1 MTTRLQEVRP
11 DAGVTPR
18 RSPRRL
24 LVAGLLLLILL
35 CALLVASILIGSRPV
50 SPATLIALLG
60 GNADADVLILLR
72 DVRIPRT
79 FAAVLVGIA
88 LAWAGALMQGMTRN
102 PLADPG
108 LLGVSAGAAFA
119 VTIALSWLGVRSAMG
134 VATASVI
141 GAAIMTVLVLTL
153 GLRGSGNDSRLIL
166 AGVAFSMTVGGIQ
179 TSITLLNPR
188 ALDAM
193 RAWSAGSLATPDTDV
208 VSAVLPLIGVALVLA
223 LLLAR
228 PLNALALGDDAAR
241 GLGSHPLRTRAG
253 VAVAAAL
260 LVGAATAIAGP
271 IGFAGLMIP
280 HLVRPFTGPDTGRI
294 LLASAVAGPVLLLGA
309 DVIAR
314 VALWPGEIPV
324 GIVTAA
330 LGAPVLLLLIR
341 RGR

>member
-1 MTTRLQEVRP
+1 MTTSLREVRA
-11 DAGVTPR
+11 DADVTR
-18 RSPRRL
+18 LRGPRRL
-24 LVAGLLLLILL
+24 PVVGLVLLVLL

-50 SPATLIALLG
+50 SPTALLALLG
-60 GNADADVLILLR
+60 GEGDPDLLTLLR
-72 DVRIPRT
+72 DVRVPRT
-79 FAAVLVGIA
+79 FAAVLVGIT

-108 LLGVSAGAAFA
+108 LLGVSSGAAFA
-119 VTIALSWLGVRSAMG
+119 VTIALSWLGVRSALG

-141 GAAIMTVLVLTL
+141 GAAVMTVLVLTL

-166 AGVAFSMTVGGIQ
+166 AGVAFSMSVGGIQ

-193 RAWSAGSLATPDTDV
+193 RAWSAGSLATPDADV
-208 VSAVLPLIGVALVLA
+208 VSAVLPLIGGALILS
-223 LLLAR
+223 LLLTR

-280 HLVRPFTGPDTGRI
+280 HLVRPFTGPDVRRI

-324 GIVTAA
+324 GLVTAA

>member
-1 MTTRLQEVRP
+1 MTTSLQEARP
-11 DAGVTPR
+11 DVDAAPR
-18 RSPRRL
+18 RRSGRL
-24 LVAGLLLLILL
+24 LAAGLLLLLLL
-35 CALLVASILIGSRPV
+35 CVLLFASILIGSRPV
-50 SPATLIALLG
+50 SPSAFADFLRG
-60 GNADADVLILLR
+60 DADRDLVILIR
-72 DVRIPRT
+72 DVRVPRT
-79 FAAVLVGIA
+79 FAAVLVGVA

-108 LLGVSAGAAFA
+108 LLGVSSGAAFA

-134 VATASVI
+134 VATAAVL
-141 GAAIMTVLVLTL
+141 GAAIMTALVLTL
-153 GLRGSGNDSRLIL
+153 GLRGAANDSRLIL
-166 AGVAFSMTVGGIQ
+166 AGVAFSMTVAGVQ

-193 RAWSAGSLATPDTDV
+193 RAWSAGSLATPDGDV
-208 VSAVLPLIGVALVLA
+208 VTAVLPLLAVAVVLA

-228 PLNALALGDDAAR
+228 PVNALALGDDAAR

-280 HLVRPFTGPDTGRI
+280 HLVRPFTGPDMSRI
-294 LLASAVAGPVLLLGA
+294 LLAGAIAGPTLLVGA
-309 DVIAR
+309 DVLAR

-341 RGR
+341 RSR